1 MARTLLLSILAS
13 ALSSPARE
21 NEHPIQINIPLASA
35 LSSPARENQHP
46 LKLGHDLRDEKHLH
60 WLPESFSQW
69 QKRQLMINKKKY
81 PQLKDVRVGQLDWL
95 QVIELNIVVA

>member
-13 ALSSPARE
+13 ALSSPVRE
-21 NEHPIQINIPLASA
+21 NEHPIQINIPLGST

-46 LKLGHDLRDEKHLH
+46 LKLGQKHLH
-60 WLPESFSQW
+60 WPPESFSHW

-81 PQLKDVRVGQLDWL
+81 PQMKDVRVGQLDWL
-95 QVIELNIVVA
+95 QVIEFNIVVARFS

>member
-13 ALSSPARE
+13 ALSNPARE
-21 NEHPIQINIPLASA
+21 NEHPIQINIPLAS
-35 LSSPARENQHP
+35 ENQHP
-46 LKLGHDLRDEKHLH
+46 LKLGHDLRNEKHLH

-95 QVIELNIVVA
+95 QVNELIIVVV